1 MTRSGTDQPSEAGEA
16 PVAQPLYRQVKRL
29 LLQRIESGEW
39 PPGTY
44 LPSEITLAEGYRVSV
59 GTLRKALDELVA
71 ENVIVRRRGKGTA
84 VTTYDADTALF
95 RFFSIART
103 DGESVL
109 PSSTVL
115 LRRKR
120 TATREECRDLGLPAG
135 ASVIHIQRV
144 RDLDG
149 KPVIFEDITLDAER
163 FGPIQSEPKVLPNT
177 LYDLYQRVYNAKV
190 TGAED
195 RITAVALAA
204 KVARHLDLAA
214 GAPALRI
221 VRIARDYRG
230 EAIERRES
238 IVATDSHAYV
248 SRL

>member
-1 MTRSGTDQPSEAGEA
+1 MEAGES

-95 RFFSIART
+95 RFFNIART

-120 TATREECRDLGLPAG
+120 TATRAECRDLGLPAG

-149 KPVIFEDITLDAER
+149 KPVIFEDITLDAGR

-177 LYDLYQRVYNAKV
+177 LYDLYQRAYNAKV

-195 RITAVALAA
+195 RITAVGLTA

-214 GAPALRI
+214 GTPALRI
-221 VRIARDYRG
+221 VRVARDYGG
-230 EAIERRES
+230 EPIERRES

>member
-1 MTRSGTDQPSEAGEA
+1 MEGAEP

-29 LLQRIESGEW
+29 LLQRIELGEW

-95 RFFSIART
+95 RFFSIVGS
-103 DGESVL
+103 DGRPVL

-120 TATREECRDLGLPAG
+120 AATRGECGDLGLQPG
-135 ASVIHIQRV
+135 AMVIHIRRV

-163 FGPIQSEPKVLPNT
+163 FGPLQAAPKVLPNT
-177 LYDLYQRVYNAKV
+177 LYDLYQRVYNATV

-195 RITAVALAA
+195 RISAVGLSA
-204 KVARHLDLAA
+204 KVARHLALEV
-214 GAPALRI
+214 GSPALRI
-221 VRIARDYRG
+221 VRVARDYRG
-230 EAIERRES
+230 EPIERRES
-238 IVATDSHAYV
+238 IVATDSHIYV